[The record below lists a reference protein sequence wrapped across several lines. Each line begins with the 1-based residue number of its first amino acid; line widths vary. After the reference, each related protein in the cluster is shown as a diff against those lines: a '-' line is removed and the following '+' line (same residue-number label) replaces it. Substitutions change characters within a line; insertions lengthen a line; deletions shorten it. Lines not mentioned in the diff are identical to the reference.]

1 MPTRLSRLLA
11 VLLIAGFVG
20 LALTGSRRVGV
31 TFDEPAHVTAGL
43 AYWTT
48 GDHRLHAENGLLPQ
62 RWAAAPAAMAGVRLP
77 PLAGRAD
84 WQRGDVWGVARDFLF
99 HSGHDPARVLFA
111 ARVMIALLAVGL
123 LVLAWRWSA
132 SLWGETGG
140 LVTVALA
147 ALCPHL
153 LAHGALATSDL
164 AAALG
169 FTAATLAWW
178 RLLHRV
184 TPGRTLAAGATCA
197 LLALAKFSA
206 VLFAPI
212 AAALLVV
219 RLARRTPL
227 PVAGFKRGV
236 RLRGARRLVA
246 LAGAM
251 LAVLGLT
258 WAGIWAGY
266 GFRFRAAA
274 GDGAAQFAQPWA
286 EVLIEQPKIVTST
299 MADGSRDPDV
309 APLRPGIVQR
319 FVAWSRAHELLPEA
333 YLYGLAF
340 ADRFARQRLAYFA
353 GEFSETGWREFFPAA
368 FALKTT
374 LPALALGGWTLLAL
388 GRRRRARYRVAPLL
402 VFGVVY
408 GAFALGSNLNIGHR
422 HLLPLYPALY
432 VACGAVVHFSRR
444 RIAGALIAVLLAW
457 HAVEA
462 VRVRPHFLTYF
473 NQLAGGPA
481 GGHRYLVDSSLDW
494 GQGLP
499 DLRDWLARHAANER
513 VYLSYFGSDE
523 PRNYGLN
530 ATRIGDVYFD
540 YAPGRPVLPP
550 LQGGIYCVSATMLHR
565 VYTQVRGPWS
575 ASYEQAYRN
584 LAAWFAVQELRSA
597 ETRVDPVGQPIDAAG
612 WRRELQRLEQLRF
625 GRLVRHLERR
635 APDAVVANS
644 VFIFR
649 LSDEEIARALGGPGP
664 E

>member
-1 MPTRLSRLLA
+1 MPTRLSRLIA

-48 GDHRLHAENGLLPQ
+48 GDYRLHAENGLFPQ
-62 RWAAAPAAMAGVRLP
+62 RWAAAPAAIAGMELP
-77 PLAGRAD
+77 SLAERSD
-84 WQRGDVWGVARDFLF
+84 WRRGDVWGVARDYLF
-99 HSGHDPARVLFA
+99 HSGHETARVLFA
-111 ARVMIALLAVGL
+111 ARAMIVLLAVALLA
-123 LVLAWRWSA
+123 LVWRWSA
-132 SLWGETGG
+132 SLWGETGA

-184 TPGRTLAAGATCA
+184 TLGRTLAAGAACA

-206 VLFAPI
+206 VLFAPV
-212 AAALLVV
+212 AATMLVV
-219 RLARRTPL
+219 RLMRRTPL
-227 PVAGFKRGV
+227 PVRGPQQAM
-236 RLRGARRLVA
+236 RLHGAHRITA
-246 LAGAM
+246 LAGAT
-251 LAVLGLT
+251 LAVAALT

-274 GDGAAQFAQPWA
+274 SDGATQFAQPWA
-286 EVLIEQPKIVTST
+286 EVLIEEPKVVASL
-299 MADGSRDPDV
+299 MADGSRDPNV
-309 APLRPGIVQR
+309 EPLRPGIVQH
-319 FVAWSRAHELLPEA
+319 FVRWSRDHRLLPEA

-374 LPALALGGWTLLAL
+374 LPVLMLGGWTLLAL
-388 GRRRRARYRVAPLL
+388 GRRRRAWYRVAPLL
-402 VFGVVY
+402 VFGAIY
-408 GAFALGSNLNIGHR
+408 GAFALGSSLNIGHR

-432 VACGAVVHFSRR
+432 VACGMVVHFSQRR
-444 RIAGALIAVLLAW
+444 AASLLLGALIAW
-457 HAVEA
+457 HAAEA
-462 VRVRPHFLTYF
+462 LRVRPHFLTYF

-481 GGHRYLVDSSLDW
+481 GGHRYFVDSSLDW

-499 DLRDWLARHAANER
+499 ELREWLARHAAGER

-523 PRNYGLN
+523 PRAYALN
-530 ATRIGDVYFD
+530 ATRVGDIYFD

-550 LQGGIYCVSATMLHR
+550 LQGGLYCVSATMLRR
-565 VYTQVRGPWS
+565 VYTQVRGNWS
-575 ASYEQAYRN
+575 DSYEREYQR
-584 LAAWFAVQELRSA
+584 LAAWFAAQQSRAPA
-597 ETRVDPVGQPIDAAG
+597 ERRDLAGQPLDAAG
-612 WRRELQRLEQLRF
+612 WARELQRLEQLRF
-625 GRLVRHLERR
+625 GRLCRSLERR

-644 VFIFR
+644 IFVHR
-649 LSDEEIARALGGPGP
+649 LSDTDVARALGVPLVD
-664 E
+664 